1 MLTYSTLIPSLRGK
15 DVRRRLY
22 AGLWMCY
29 YILERNA
36 MVDTLVKLSPL
47 LAALIAAGA
56 SFLGARAGRKQLLDQ
71 ATKVL
76 DEQAEEAIVQYKVI
90 KALLGIMISLI
101 DSLHRNGLLNGDGE
115 KLRSDIT
122 NIQSMMDEDVV
133 EKKKKTL
140 FMGR

>member
-1 MLTYSTLIPSLRGK
+1 
-15 DVRRRLY
+15 
-22 AGLWMCY
+22 
-29 YILERNA
+29 

-115 KLRSDIT
+115 KIRRDIT